1 MKTAF
6 QVLILAL
13 LILAATGCSYSDPD
27 IYYVEPIVANPAS
40 VLVLT
45 NLDSIDTAPVADSL
59 LLRYR
64 AEIEGGE
71 MYATQATI
79 ESQAIY
85 LRYTPYNPDTISGS
99 FIVSDSFWIRQDQLA
114 DTGVSTLGFNVY
126 YSANTNSLADI
137 VGLEAEIL
145 ELEFKLSQ
153 EGAQK

>member
-1 MKTAF
+1 
-6 QVLILAL
+6 LAL
-13 LILAATGCSYSDPD
+13 YEDCFSSAHPCSAYTG
-27 IYYVEPIVANPAS
+27 
-40 VLVLT
+40 
-45 NLDSIDTAPVADSL
+45 
-59 LLRYR
+59 
-64 AEIEGGE
+64 
-71 MYATQATI
+71 
-79 ESQAIY
+79 IY
-85 LRYTPYNPDTISGS
+85 LAYTAHSSDTISGS